1 MVRTRAITAVFLMF
15 AAGGMVAGQRPARN
29 GSASDGIAAD
39 RLSRLDKVFQQHVDE
54 NRVGGVVA
62 LVLRDGRPIYEK
74 AFGWSDKEAG
84 RRMSVDTIFRIASQ
98 TKALTSVAILRSWGG
113 APHAHDAG
121 EPVHP
126 GLRED
131 DRRGEGGQR
140 RDDGAG
146 AAGDH
151 HPRPAHAHRGH
162 LVWHRRAGVVAVRSQ
177 RPRAGGG
184 IRLVHR

>member
-29 GSASDGIAAD
+29 GPACDGIAAD

-54 NRVGGVVA
+54 NRVAGVVA
-62 LVLRDGRPIYEK
+62 LVLRDGRPVYEK

-84 RRMSVDTIFRIASQ
+84 RRMTVRHH
-98 TKALTSVAILRSWGG
+98 LPHRVADEGADQRGDPGADGGG
-113 APHAHDAG
+113 APQPHDAG
-121 EPVHP
+121 QPVHS

-131 DRRGEGGQR
+131 HRRGQGRQR

-146 AAGDH
+146 AAG
-151 HPRPAHAHRGH
+151 
-162 LVWHRRAGVVAVRSQ
+162 RS
-177 RPRAGGG
+177 RSA
-184 IRLVHR
+184 IC